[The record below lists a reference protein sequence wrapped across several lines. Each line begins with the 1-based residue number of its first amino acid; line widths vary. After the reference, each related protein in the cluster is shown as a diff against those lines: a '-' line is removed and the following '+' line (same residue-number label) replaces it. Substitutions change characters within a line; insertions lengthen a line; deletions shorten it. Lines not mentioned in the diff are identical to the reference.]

1 MTLKEI
7 KETNDIK
14 FLDDMLGVVMTD
26 YTRAKLFGD
35 VKNTIKFTKEADAI
49 EKRIQHLKKEIAE

>member
-35 VKNTIKFTKEADAI
+35 IKNMNKFTKEADAI